1 MVHVSM
7 VLVTEGGKG
16 GWMALRMK
24 LNPDTYIK
32 SPIFYLCPF
41 FPLISSARFR
51 IVLAHDFSIIGKQG

>member
-1 MVHVSM
+1 
-7 VLVTEGGKG
+7 
-16 GWMALRMK
+16 MALRMK

-41 FPLISSARFR
+41 FSLISSVRSR